1 MNPTR
6 PPITCTARNYTGKP
20 RSEQQKI
27 PKKEEIKEAPTEKLM
42 IAGAPIRQQKRSGQV
57 AKTSSRRERQKRKVG
72 RKIKREIQNKDL
84 YKTAK
89 ACRKK
94 NIKRSTMRSQKL
106 KVKSQNRKG
115 GSRRESRKRHSEDE
129 NRKRKVGR
137 AESEE
142 TRKRA
147 NSKEKSEESIA
158 IGTCK

>member
-1 MNPTR
+1 MRGTSAAIKSATDESH
-6 PPITCTARNYTGKP
+6 PPPSRN
-20 RSEQQKI
+20 I
-27 PKKEEIKEAPTEKLM
+27 
-42 IAGAPIRQQKRSGQV
+42 QKRSDQV

-106 KVKSQNRKG
+106 NVKSQNRKG
-115 GSRRESRKRHSEDE
+115 GSRRESRKRHSENE
-129 NRKRKVGR
+129 NRKRKDGR

-142 TRKRA
+142 TRERA